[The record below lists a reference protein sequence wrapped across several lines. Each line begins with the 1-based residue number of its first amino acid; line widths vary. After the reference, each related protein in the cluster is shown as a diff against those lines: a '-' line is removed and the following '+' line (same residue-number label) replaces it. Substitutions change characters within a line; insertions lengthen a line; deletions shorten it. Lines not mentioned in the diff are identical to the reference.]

1 MIEECA
7 QRLSVKFG
15 DIAKNE
21 GKIDAKMYLRI
32 NCTIQYE

>member
-1 MIEECA
+1 MSVMIEECA

-21 GKIDAKMYLRI
+21 GKIDAKM
-32 NCTIQYE
+32 